1 MREELELFAHNL
13 QVYMDK
19 YHYTQAAL
27 GEATGNSNTTVND
40 WVKGRKFPRF
50 DKLTKL
56 CELFHCKPS
65 DLLEKYTTEETI
77 RMSEMET
84 RLMEYMQKLNAD
96 GYEHLLRHFEDMNP
110 KFFKDGDEDVQ

>member
-1 MREELELFAHNL
+1 MREELELFSHNL
-13 QVYMDK
+13 RVYMEK

-56 CELFHCKPS
+56 CELFHCNPS
-65 DLLEKYTTEETI
+65 DLLEKYTTEASIEQSIIEKKVDHYLT
-77 RMSEMET
+77 M
-84 RLMEYMQKLNAD
+84 LNED
-96 GYEHLLRHFEDMNP
+96 GKEHLLRYLEDLNP
-110 KFFKDGDEDVQ
+110 KFYKDEGVSK